1 MNSEKKP
8 VYLGSYISR
17 TANLGSRIDNSL
29 TLDSTLNRS
38 LSTVIYETS
47 FINQPYRVNLETYL
61 TLSLATI
68 RQIKYKKPDSTVF
81 IKDASYSGSILYRD
95 FTAAEIDQLGVWTFQ
110 SLLDFPDQETI
121 STWSILLEVKS
132 TLE

>member
-8 VYLGSYISR
+8 IYLGSFIQR
-17 TANLGSRIDNSL
+17 VANLGSKIYNSL
-29 TLDSTLNRS
+29 TLDSTLDRS
-38 LSTVIYETS
+38 LSTVIHETA
-47 FINQPYRVNLETYL
+47 FINQSYTVNIETYL

-68 RQIKYKKPDSTVF
+68 KQIKYKKPDSIAF
-81 IKDASYSGSILYRD
+81 IKNASYSGSILSCS
-95 FTAAEIDQLGVWTFQ
+95 FLGSEIDQIGVWTFQ

-121 STWSILLEVKS
+121 STWTILLEVKP